1 MITLYFIHNYFYIK
15 RGNIFMKQKKGFR
28 LALKLSLTVA
38 IPILLITVIGI
49 ALGAIKQ
56 NDLSDSLVER
66 EVSGIAR
73 SVRQT
78 YMQLGDGGEFTLNG
92 DTLTK
97 GNMTLSGNYDLIDQ
111 IKQEQDVELSLFI
124 GDTRILTTLTNE
136 SGKREINTKISA
148 EIYEKLQK
156 GEDYFTTDIQLF
168 GKPYSGYYVPL
179 YQPGTKNIIGS
190 IFCGRS
196 RDQVVKGMK
205 STIFS
210 MASGMFGMFVVA
222 FIIVLFMVIRIVKS
236 LEGAVRNLGNVAKG
250 VLNFEMRPQLLDRGD
265 EVGDIAR
272 AIQSLIDSLHEIIA
286 SITDSSKALEEFSD
300 QFSSS
305 FKRIASSIDNVNT
318 AVGEIA
324 GGATSQAGETMTANQ
339 RVVEMGQALEETSL
353 NVGTLNSSSEKMKE
367 YNKTAGQNL
376 EELTE
381 ISEKTKVSVNE
392 VQKQTNLTNQSAQQI
407 REATELIT
415 DIAAQTNLLSLNAS
429 IEAARA
435 GENGRGFAVVADQI
449 RTLSEQSRQS
459 AERIVQIVNDLL
471 ENSDTSVKTMSEV
484 TDNIKIQNDKL
495 CETEQMFKSLNKEIH
510 EVTEAIAQIS
520 EQTTALNTHKDTV
533 TSIIDNLASIAE
545 ENAASTEETSAS
557 MMELNDLVTEC
568 QQAVGELI
576 RLADRLTDNTKH
588 FEM

>member
-1 MITLYFIHNYFYIK
+1 
-15 RGNIFMKQKKGFR
+15 MKEKKGIR

-49 ALGAIKQ
+49 VLGVVKQ
-56 NDLSDSLVER
+56 NDLSDNLVER

-78 YMQLGDGGEFTLNG
+78 YSELGDGGEFTMNG

-97 GNMTLSGNYDLIDQ
+97 GTKTLSGDYDLIDR
-111 IKQEQDVELSLFI
+111 IKEEQDVELSLFY
-124 GDTRILTTLTNE
+124 GDTRILTTLTDE
-136 SGKREINTKISA
+136 TGKREINTKISA
-148 EIYEKLQK
+148 DIYEKIQK
-156 GEDYFTTDIQLF
+156 GEDYFSTDIKLF

-179 YQPGTKNIIGS
+179 YQPGTKDVIGS

-196 RDQVVKGMK
+196 QDQVIKGMR
-205 STIFS
+205 STILS
-210 MASGMFGMFVVA
+210 MSFAMFGMFVVT

-236 LEGAVRNLGNVAKG
+236 LDGAVNNLGNVARG

-272 AIQSLIDSLHEIIA
+272 AIQSLIDSLHEIIT

-300 QFSSS
+300 KFTSS
-305 FKRIASSIDNVNT
+305 FKLISTSISNVNI
-318 AVGEIA
+318 AVDEIA
-324 GGATSQAGETMTANQ
+324 GGATSQAHETMSANQ
-339 RVVEMGQALEETSL
+339 RVTEMGQALEETSL
-353 NVGTLNSSSEKMKE
+353 NVETLNSSSQKMKE
-367 YNKTAGQNL
+367 YNKTAGKNL

-381 ISEKTKVSVNE
+381 ISEKTKDSVNE

-449 RTLSEQSRQS
+449 RNLSEQSRQS
-459 AERIVQIVNDLL
+459 AEHIVQIVNDLL
-471 ENSDTSVKTMSEV
+471 ENSDTSVKTMNEV
-484 TDNIKIQNDKL
+484 TDNIKVQNDKL
-495 CETEQMFKSLNKEIH
+495 SETEQMFKSLNMEIH
-510 EVTEAIAQIS
+510 EVSDAITQIS
-520 EQTTALNTHKDTV
+520 EQTTALNMHKQTV
-533 TSIIDNLASIAE
+533 TGIVDNLASIAE

-557 MMELNDLVTEC
+557 MTELNDIVTEC
-568 QQAVGELI
+568 HEAIGELT
-576 RLADRLTDNTKH
+576 RLADQLAENTKH

>member
-1 MITLYFIHNYFYIK
+1 
-15 RGNIFMKQKKGFR
+15 MKEKKGIR

-49 ALGAIKQ
+49 VLGVVKQ
-56 NDLSDSLVER
+56 NDLSDNLVER

-78 YMQLGDGGEFTLNG
+78 YSELGDGGEFTMNG

-97 GNMTLSGNYDLIDQ
+97 GTKTLSGDYDLIDR
-111 IKQEQDVELSLFI
+111 IKEEQDVELSLFY
-124 GDTRILTTLTNE
+124 GDTRILTTLTDE
-136 SGKREINTKISA
+136 TGKREINTKISA
-148 EIYEKLQK
+148 DIYEKLQK
-156 GEDYFTTDIQLF
+156 GEDYFSTDIKLF

-179 YQPGTKNIIGS
+179 YQPGTKDVIGS

-196 RDQVVKGMK
+196 QDQVIKGMR
-205 STIFS
+205 STILS
-210 MASGMFGMFVVA
+210 MSFAMFGMFVVT

-236 LEGAVRNLGNVAKG
+236 LDGAVNNLGNVARG

-272 AIQSLIDSLHEIIA
+272 AIQSLIDSLHEIIT

-300 QFSSS
+300 KFTSS
-305 FKRIASSIDNVNT
+305 FKLISTSISNVNI
-318 AVGEIA
+318 AVDEIA
-324 GGATSQAGETMTANQ
+324 GGATSQAHETMSANQ
-339 RVVEMGQALEETSL
+339 RVNEMGQALDETSL
-353 NVGTLNSSSEKMKE
+353 NVETLNSSSQKMKE
-367 YNKTAGQNL
+367 YNKTAGKNL

-381 ISEKTKVSVNE
+381 ISEKTKDSVNE

-449 RTLSEQSRQS
+449 RNLSEQSRQS

-471 ENSDTSVKTMSEV
+471 ENSDTSVKTMNEV
-484 TDNIKIQNDKL
+484 TDNIKVQNDKL
-495 CETEQMFKSLNKEIH
+495 SETEQMFKSLNMEIH
-510 EVTEAIAQIS
+510 EVSDAITQIS
-520 EQTTALNTHKDTV
+520 EQTTALNMHKQTV
-533 TSIIDNLASIAE
+533 TGIVDNLASIAE

-557 MMELNDLVTEC
+557 MTELNDIVTEC
-568 QQAVGELI
+568 HEAIGELT
-576 RLADRLTDNTKH
+576 RLADQLAENTKH

>member
-1 MITLYFIHNYFYIK
+1 
-15 RGNIFMKQKKGFR
+15 MKEKKGIR

-49 ALGAIKQ
+49 VLGVVKQ
-56 NDLSDSLVER
+56 NDLSDNLVER

-78 YMQLGDGGEFTLNG
+78 YSELGDGGEFTMNG

-97 GNMTLSGNYDLIDQ
+97 GTKTLSGDYDLIDR
-111 IKQEQDVELSLFI
+111 IKEEQDVELSLFY
-124 GDTRILTTLTNE
+124 GDTRILTTLTDE
-136 SGKREINTKISA
+136 TGKREINTKISA
-148 EIYEKLQK
+148 DIYEKLQK
-156 GEDYFTTDIQLF
+156 GEDYFSTDIKLF

-179 YQPGTKNIIGS
+179 YQPGTKDVIGS

-196 RDQVVKGMK
+196 QDQVIKGMR
-205 STIFS
+205 STILS
-210 MASGMFGMFVVA
+210 MSFALFGMFVVT

-236 LEGAVRNLGNVAKG
+236 LDGAVNNLGNVARG

-272 AIQSLIDSLHEIIA
+272 AIQSLIDSLHEIIT

-300 QFSSS
+300 KFSSS
-305 FKRIASSIDNVNT
+305 FKLISTSISNVNI
-318 AVGEIA
+318 AVDEIA
-324 GGATSQAGETMTANQ
+324 GGATSQAHETMSANQ
-339 RVVEMGQALEETSL
+339 RVNEMGQALEETSL
-353 NVGTLNSSSEKMKE
+353 NVETLNSSSQKMKE
-367 YNKTAGQNL
+367 YNKTAGKNL

-381 ISEKTKVSVNE
+381 ISEKTKDSVNE

-449 RTLSEQSRQS
+449 RNLSEQSRQS

-471 ENSDTSVKTMSEV
+471 ENSDTSVKTMNEV
-484 TDNIKIQNDKL
+484 TDNIKVQNDKL
-495 CETEQMFKSLNKEIH
+495 SETEQMFKSLNTEIH
-510 EVTEAIAQIS
+510 EVSDAITQIS
-520 EQTTALNTHKDTV
+520 EQTTALNMHKQTV
-533 TSIIDNLASIAE
+533 TGIVDNLASIAE

-557 MMELNDLVTEC
+557 MMELNDIVTEC
-568 QQAVGELI
+568 HEAIGELT
-576 RLADRLTDNTKH
+576 RLAVQLAENTKH

>member
-1 MITLYFIHNYFYIK
+1 
-15 RGNIFMKQKKGFR
+15 MKEKKGIR

-49 ALGAIKQ
+49 VLGVVKQ
-56 NDLSDSLVER
+56 NDLSDNLVER

-78 YMQLGDGGEFTLNG
+78 YSELGDGGEFTMNG

-97 GNMTLSGNYDLIDQ
+97 GTKTLSGDYDLIDR
-111 IKQEQDVELSLFI
+111 IKEEQDVELSLFY
-124 GDTRILTTLTNE
+124 GDTRILTTLTDE
-136 SGKREINTKISA
+136 TGKREINTKISA
-148 EIYEKLQK
+148 DIYEKLQK
-156 GEDYFTTDIQLF
+156 GEDYFSTDIKLF

-179 YQPGTKNIIGS
+179 YQPGTKDVIGS

-196 RDQVVKGMK
+196 QDQVIKGMR
-205 STIFS
+205 STILS
-210 MASGMFGMFVVA
+210 MSFAMFGMFVVT

-236 LEGAVRNLGNVAKG
+236 LDGAVNNLGNVARG

-272 AIQSLIDSLHEIIA
+272 AIQSLIDSLHEIIT

-300 QFSSS
+300 KFSSS
-305 FKRIASSIDNVNT
+305 FKLISTSISNVNI
-318 AVGEIA
+318 AVDEIA
-324 GGATSQAGETMTANQ
+324 GGATSQAHETMSANQ
-339 RVVEMGQALEETSL
+339 RVNEMGQALEETSL
-353 NVGTLNSSSEKMKE
+353 NVETLNSSSQKMKE
-367 YNKTAGQNL
+367 YNKTAGKNL

-381 ISEKTKVSVNE
+381 ISEKTKDSVNE

-449 RTLSEQSRQS
+449 RNLSEQSHQS

-471 ENSDTSVKTMSEV
+471 ENSDTSVKTMNEV
-484 TDNIKIQNDKL
+484 TDNIKVQNDKL
-495 CETEQMFKSLNKEIH
+495 SETEQMFKSLNTEIH
-510 EVTEAIAQIS
+510 EVSDAITQIS
-520 EQTTALNTHKDTV
+520 EQTTALNMHKQTV
-533 TSIIDNLASIAE
+533 TGIVDNLASIAE

-557 MMELNDLVTEC
+557 MMELNDIVTEC
-568 QQAVGELI
+568 HEAIGELT
-576 RLADRLTDNTKH
+576 RLAVQLAENTKH

>member
-1 MITLYFIHNYFYIK
+1 
-15 RGNIFMKQKKGFR
+15 MKEKKGIR

-49 ALGAIKQ
+49 VLGVVKQ
-56 NDLSDSLVER
+56 NDLSDNLVER

-78 YMQLGDGGEFTLNG
+78 YSELGDGGEFTMNG

-97 GNMTLSGNYDLIDQ
+97 GTKTLSGDYDLIDR
-111 IKQEQDVELSLFI
+111 IKEEQDVELSLFYE
-124 GDTRILTTLTNE
+124 DTRILTTLTDE
-136 SGKREINTKISA
+136 TGKREINTKISA
-148 EIYEKLQK
+148 DIYEKLQK
-156 GEDYFTTDIQLF
+156 GEDYFSTDIKLF

-179 YQPGTKNIIGS
+179 YQPGTKDVIGS

-196 RDQVVKGMK
+196 QDQVIKGMR
-205 STIFS
+205 STILS
-210 MASGMFGMFVVA
+210 MSFAMFGMFVVT

-236 LEGAVRNLGNVAKG
+236 LDGAVNNLGNVARG

-272 AIQSLIDSLHEIIA
+272 AIQSLIDSLHEIIT

-300 QFSSS
+300 KFSSS
-305 FKRIASSIDNVNT
+305 FKLISTSISNVNI
-318 AVGEIA
+318 AVDEIA
-324 GGATSQAGETMTANQ
+324 GGATSQAHETMSANQ
-339 RVVEMGQALEETSL
+339 RVNEMGQALEETSL
-353 NVGTLNSSSEKMKE
+353 NVETLNSSSQKMKE
-367 YNKTAGQNL
+367 YNKTAGKNL

-381 ISEKTKVSVNE
+381 ISEKTKDSVNE

-449 RTLSEQSRQS
+449 RNLSEQSRQS

-471 ENSDTSVKTMSEV
+471 ENSDTSVKTMNEV
-484 TDNIKIQNDKL
+484 TDNIKVQNDKL
-495 CETEQMFKSLNKEIH
+495 SETEQMFKSLNTEIH
-510 EVTEAIAQIS
+510 EVSDAITQIS
-520 EQTTALNTHKDTV
+520 EQTTALNMHKQTV
-533 TSIIDNLASIAE
+533 TGIVDNLASIAE

-557 MMELNDLVTEC
+557 MMELNDIVTEC
-568 QQAVGELI
+568 HEAIGELT
-576 RLADRLTDNTKH
+576 RLAVQLAENTKH

>member
-1 MITLYFIHNYFYIK
+1 
-15 RGNIFMKQKKGFR
+15 MKEKKGIR

-49 ALGAIKQ
+49 VLGVVKQ
-56 NDLSDSLVER
+56 NDLSDNLVER

-78 YMQLGDGGEFTLNG
+78 YSELGDGGEFTMNG

-97 GNMTLSGNYDLIDQ
+97 GTKTLSGDYDLIDR
-111 IKQEQDVELSLFI
+111 IKEEQDVELSLFY
-124 GDTRILTTLTNE
+124 GDTRILTTLTDE
-136 SGKREINTKISA
+136 TGKREINTKISA
-148 EIYEKLQK
+148 DIYEKIQK
-156 GEDYFTTDIQLF
+156 GEDYFSTDIKLF

-179 YQPGTKNIIGS
+179 YQPGTKDVIGS

-196 RDQVVKGMK
+196 QDQVIKGMR
-205 STIFS
+205 STILS
-210 MASGMFGMFVVA
+210 MSFAMFGMFVVT

-236 LEGAVRNLGNVAKG
+236 LDGAVNNLGNVARG

-272 AIQSLIDSLHEIIA
+272 AIQSLIDSLHEIIT

-300 QFSSS
+300 KFTSS
-305 FKRIASSIDNVNT
+305 FKLISTSISNVNI
-318 AVGEIA
+318 AVDEIA
-324 GGATSQAGETMTANQ
+324 GGATSQAHETMSANQ
-339 RVVEMGQALEETSL
+339 RVNEMGQALEETSL
-353 NVGTLNSSSEKMKE
+353 NVETLNSSSQKMKE
-367 YNKTAGQNL
+367 YNKTAGKNL

-381 ISEKTKVSVNE
+381 ISEKTKDSVNE

-449 RTLSEQSRQS
+449 RNLSEQSRQS

-471 ENSDTSVKTMSEV
+471 ENSDTSVKTMNEV
-484 TDNIKIQNDKL
+484 TDNIKVQNDKL
-495 CETEQMFKSLNKEIH
+495 SETEQMFKSLNMEIH
-510 EVTEAIAQIS
+510 EVSDAITQIS
-520 EQTTALNTHKDTV
+520 EQTTALNMHKQTV
-533 TSIIDNLASIAE
+533 TGIVDNLASIAE

-557 MMELNDLVTEC
+557 MTELNDIVTEC
-568 QQAVGELI
+568 HEAIGELT
-576 RLADRLTDNTKH
+576 RLADQLAENTKH

>member
-1 MITLYFIHNYFYIK
+1 
-15 RGNIFMKQKKGFR
+15 MKEKKGIR

-49 ALGAIKQ
+49 VLGVVKQ
-56 NDLSDSLVER
+56 NDLSDNLVER

-78 YMQLGDGGEFTLNG
+78 YSELGDGGEFTMNG

-97 GNMTLSGNYDLIDQ
+97 GTKTLSGDYDLIDR
-111 IKQEQDVELSLFI
+111 IKEEQDVELSLFY
-124 GDTRILTTLTNE
+124 GDTRILTTLTDE
-136 SGKREINTKISA
+136 TGKREINTKISA
-148 EIYEKLQK
+148 DIYEKIQK
-156 GEDYFTTDIQLF
+156 GEDYFSTDIKLF

-179 YQPGTKNIIGS
+179 YQPGTKDVIGS

-196 RDQVVKGMK
+196 QDQVIKGMR
-205 STIFS
+205 STILS
-210 MASGMFGMFVVA
+210 MSFAMFGMFVVT

-236 LEGAVRNLGNVAKG
+236 LDGAVNNLGNVARG

-272 AIQSLIDSLHEIIA
+272 AIQSLIDSLHEIIT

-300 QFSSS
+300 KFTSS
-305 FKRIASSIDNVNT
+305 FKLISTSISNVNI
-318 AVGEIA
+318 AVDEIA
-324 GGATSQAGETMTANQ
+324 GGATSQAHETMSANQ
-339 RVVEMGQALEETSL
+339 RVTEMGQALEETSL
-353 NVGTLNSSSEKMKE
+353 NVETLNSSSQKMKE
-367 YNKTAGQNL
+367 YNKTAGKNL

-381 ISEKTKVSVNE
+381 ISEKTKDSVNE

-449 RTLSEQSRQS
+449 RNLSEQSRQS

-471 ENSDTSVKTMSEV
+471 ENSDTSVKTMNEV
-484 TDNIKIQNDKL
+484 TDNIKVQNDKL
-495 CETEQMFKSLNKEIH
+495 SETEQMFKSLNMEIH
-510 EVTEAIAQIS
+510 EVSDAITQIS
-520 EQTTALNTHKDTV
+520 EQTTALNMHKQTV
-533 TSIIDNLASIAE
+533 TGIVDNLASIAE

-557 MMELNDLVTEC
+557 MTELNDIVTEC
-568 QQAVGELI
+568 HEAIGELT
-576 RLADRLTDNTKH
+576 RLADQLAENTKH

>member
-1 MITLYFIHNYFYIK
+1 
-15 RGNIFMKQKKGFR
+15 MKEKKGFR

-38 IPILLITVIGI
+38 VPILLITIIGI
-49 ALGAIKQ
+49 VLGAVKQ
-56 NDLSDSLVER
+56 NDLSDNLVER

-78 YMQLGDGGEFTLNG
+78 YMELNEDSEFAMNG

-97 GNMTLSGNYDLIDQ
+97 GTKTLSGDYDLIDH
-111 IKQEQDVELSLFI
+111 IKEEQDVELSLFY
-124 GDTRILTTLTNE
+124 GNTRVLTTLTDE
-136 SGKREINTKISA
+136 SGEREINTKVSA
-148 EIYEKLQK
+148 DIYEKLQK
-156 GEDYFTTDIQLF
+156 GEDYFSTDIKLF

-179 YQPGTKNIIGS
+179 YQPGTKDVIGS

-196 RDQVVKGMK
+196 RDQVIKGMR
-205 STIFS
+205 STILS
-210 MASGMFGMFVVA
+210 MSLAMFGMFVLT

-236 LEGAVRNLGNVAKG
+236 LDGAVNNLGNVARG
-250 VLNFEMRPQLLDRGD
+250 VLNFEMKPHLLDRGD

-272 AIQSLIDSLHEIIA
+272 AIQSLIDSLHEIIT

-300 QFSSS
+300 QFTSS
-305 FKRIASSIDNVNT
+305 FKLISTSISNVNI
-318 AVGEIA
+318 AVDEIA
-324 GGATSQAGETMTANQ
+324 GGATSQAHETMSANQ
-339 RVVEMGQALEETSL
+339 RVNEMGQALEETSH
-353 NVGTLNSSSEKMKE
+353 NVETLNSSSEKMKE
-367 YNKTAGQNL
+367 YNKTAGKNL

-381 ISEKTKVSVNE
+381 ISEKTKESVNE

-449 RTLSEQSRQS
+449 RNLSEQSRQS

-471 ENSDTSVKTMSEV
+471 ENSDTSVKTMNEV
-484 TDNIKIQNDKL
+484 TDNIKVQNDKL
-495 CETEQMFKSLNKEIH
+495 CETEQMFKSLNTEIY
-510 EVTEAIAQIS
+510 EVTEAITQIS
-520 EQTTALNTHKDTV
+520 EQTTALNIHKETV
-533 TSIIDNLASIAE
+533 TGIVDNLASIAE

-557 MMELNDLVTEC
+557 MMELNDIVTEC
-568 QQAVGELI
+568 HEAIGELT
-576 RLADRLTDNTKH
+576 RLAVQLAENTKH

>member
-1 MITLYFIHNYFYIK
+1 
-15 RGNIFMKQKKGFR
+15 MKEKKGIR

-49 ALGAIKQ
+49 VLGVVKQ
-56 NDLSDSLVER
+56 NDLSDNLVER

-78 YMQLGDGGEFTLNG
+78 YSELGDGGEFTMNG

-97 GNMTLSGNYDLIDQ
+97 GTKTLSGDYDLIDR
-111 IKQEQDVELSLFI
+111 IKEEQDVELSLFY
-124 GDTRILTTLTNE
+124 GDTRILTTLTDE
-136 SGKREINTKISA
+136 TGKREINTKISA
-148 EIYEKLQK
+148 DIYEKIQK
-156 GEDYFTTDIQLF
+156 GEDYFSTDIKLF

-179 YQPGTKNIIGS
+179 YQPGTKDVIGS

-196 RDQVVKGMK
+196 QDQVIKGMR
-205 STIFS
+205 STILS
-210 MASGMFGMFVVA
+210 MSFAMFGMFVVT

-236 LEGAVRNLGNVAKG
+236 LDGAVNNLGNVARG
-250 VLNFEMRPQLLDRGD
+250 VLNFEMRPQLLERGD

-272 AIQSLIDSLHEIIA
+272 AIQSLIDSLHEIIT

-300 QFSSS
+300 KFTSS
-305 FKRIASSIDNVNT
+305 FKLISTSISNVNI
-318 AVGEIA
+318 AVDEIA
-324 GGATSQAGETMTANQ
+324 GGATSQAHETMSANQ
-339 RVVEMGQALEETSL
+339 RVNEMGQALEETSL
-353 NVGTLNSSSEKMKE
+353 NVETLNSSSQKMKE
-367 YNKTAGQNL
+367 YNKTAGKNL

-381 ISEKTKVSVNE
+381 ISEKTKDSVNE

-449 RTLSEQSRQS
+449 RNLSEQSRQS

-471 ENSDTSVKTMSEV
+471 ENSDTSVKTMNEV
-484 TDNIKIQNDKL
+484 TDNIKVQNDKL
-495 CETEQMFKSLNKEIH
+495 SETEQMFKSLNMEIH
-510 EVTEAIAQIS
+510 EVSDAITQIS
-520 EQTTALNTHKDTV
+520 EQTTALNMHKQTV
-533 TSIIDNLASIAE
+533 TGIVDNLASIAE

-557 MMELNDLVTEC
+557 MTELNDIVTEC
-568 QQAVGELI
+568 HEAIGELT
-576 RLADRLTDNTKH
+576 RLADQLAENTKH